1 MSNPYSLVAQSSE
14 ISKVIKTTVKK
25 HRNKSFIDWNKSE
38 SEDSPSIR
46 RQLGKDLDAEDR
58 SLLDSLREITEEEET
73 LFTDY
78 LGGAAPYPKPAA
90 EGVRERK

>member
-1 MSNPYSLVAQSSE
+1 MRDYSESIETRKAYWSVEDYVLSLAQSSE

-58 SLLDSLREITEEEET
+58 SLLDS
-73 LFTDY
+73 
-78 LGGAAPYPKPAA
+78 
-90 EGVRERK
+90 